1 MGKLDGKVAI
11 VTGAARGLGRAYAR
25 RLAGLGAKIAVAD
38 LNLRSYQEFEAEA
51 KDMTADST
59 VAEIEAAGGEAIGI
73 ELDVTD
79 REAVEAMVAQVVAR
93 WGRVDVL
100 VANAGGGRGRP
111 MDTKASG
118 LDPALL
124 QLVVAMNLFGTVY
137 SCNAVAP
144 IMKQQRSGK
153 IVTVSSVAGTAASA
167 DGGYAHYGAAKAAIA
182 HYTRYLAQD
191 LGPFGI
197 TANCIAPGVIATGRI
212 MQTVIPGSSQSN
224 RDRSELVALR
234 RLGTVEDCA
243 KVSTH
248 LTHLFA
254 VESILYE
261 RLEVSSPGLDRKLV
275 KAADFTR
282 FTGSRLKLTTR
293 QPVNDNRHFEGRL
306 ESFENDRLTLDLSVA
321 SHKSRK
327 KMGDEA
333 RNLPRVV
340 DSVRGLASEII
351 VVDTGST
358 DDTVRIARRL
368 GARVEHL
375 AWDDDFAAGRSACS
389 PARSSKRRLTSIARI
404 RGCATATAAAS
415 SGRAR

>member
-1 MGKLDGKVAI
+1 MRERKRREHPIGKLDGKVAI

-25 RLAGLGAKIAVAD
+25 RLAGLGAKVAVAD
-38 LNLRSYQEFEAEA
+38 LNLHSYEEFEAEA
-51 KDMTADST
+51 RDMTAETT
-59 VAEIEAAGGEAIGI
+59 VAEIQASGGEALGI

-79 REAVEAMVAQVVAR
+79 RDSVEAMVAEVTAQ

-144 IMKQQRSGK
+144 VMKEQRSGK
-153 IVTVSSVAGTAASA
+153 IITVSSVAGTAPSA

-243 KVSTH
+243 KV
-248 LTHLFA
+248 
-254 VESILYE
+254 VEFL
-261 RLEVSSPGLDRKLV
+261 
-275 KAADFTR
+275 AT
-282 FTGSRLKLTTR
+282 
-293 QPVNDNRHFEGRL
+293 
-306 ESFENDRLTLDLSVA
+306 DLSDYVTGA
-321 SHKSRK
+321 VIPID
-327 KMGDEA
+327 GG
-333 RNLPRVV
+333 L
-340 DSVRGLASEII
+340 VRG
-351 VVDTGST
+351 
-358 DDTVRIARRL
+358 
-368 GARVEHL
+368 
-375 AWDDDFAAGRSACS
+375 
-389 PARSSKRRLTSIARI
+389 
-404 RGCATATAAAS
+404 
-415 SGRAR
+415 

>member
-25 RLAGLGAKIAVAD
+25 RLASLGAKIAVAD
-38 LNLRSYQEFEAEA
+38 LNLRSYEEFEAEA
-51 KDMTADST
+51 KDMSADST
-59 VAEIEAAGGEAIGI
+59 VAEIQAAGGEALGI

-79 REAVEAMVAQVVAR
+79 RDAVEAMVARVIAQ

-144 IMKQQRSGK
+144 VMKQQRSGK
-153 IVTVSSVAGTAASA
+153 IVTVSSVAGTAPSA

-212 MQTVIPGSSQSN
+212 MATVLPGSNSN
-224 RDRSELVALR
+224 RDRAEQVALR

-243 KVSTH
+243 KV
-248 LTHLFA
+248 
-254 VESILYE
+254 VEFL
-261 RLEVSSPGLDRKLV
+261 
-275 KAADFTR
+275 AT
-282 FTGSRLKLTTR
+282 
-293 QPVNDNRHFEGRL
+293 
-306 ESFENDRLTLDLSVA
+306 DLSDYVSGA
-321 SHKSRK
+321 VIPID
-327 KMGDEA
+327 GG
-333 RNLPRVV
+333 L
-340 DSVRGLASEII
+340 VRA
-351 VVDTGST
+351 
-358 DDTVRIARRL
+358 
-368 GARVEHL
+368 
-375 AWDDDFAAGRSACS
+375 
-389 PARSSKRRLTSIARI
+389 
-404 RGCATATAAAS
+404 
-415 SGRAR
+415 